1 MPKIGQFDD
10 FSFETLKITVKQ
22 CYQTGKKLV
31 ENVEIEKFKWDILGD
46 FQTMWLEQEKPT
58 TLIWTIVCLLQ

>member
-1 MPKIGQFDD
+1 M
-10 FSFETLKITVKQ
+10 E
-22 CYQTGKKLV
+22 LV

-46 FQTMWLEQEKPT
+46 FQTMWLELEEPT